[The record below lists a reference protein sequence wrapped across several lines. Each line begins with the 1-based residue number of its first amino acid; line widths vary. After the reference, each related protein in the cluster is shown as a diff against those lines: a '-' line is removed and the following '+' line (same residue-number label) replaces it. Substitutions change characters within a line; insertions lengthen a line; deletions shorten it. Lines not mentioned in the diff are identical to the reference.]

1 MSGRPTSTARILTG
15 VLGAAAVALGVFLA
29 LRPLTTL
36 QVTVWAAAA
45 ALVGWAV
52 VLGRGARGRAWP
64 WALAAVLVVG
74 AAALV
79 VFTPYVIRACPAV
92 LAALLALNAVRLLVR
107 GLRPRR
113 TRSTTSRA
121 GVVTDRIV
129 DVVVAE
135 TPTPQRNPARSA
147 SPRPPVSGTTI
158 AQRRVLATAPH
169 HRNGTPRRLVPWA
182 STFQPAWAHAAPRTR
197 RSGSGDIR
205 PVGPAAGATDGVLR
219 AFVLSDDAP
228 HSGGCETPE
237 P

>member
-1 MSGRPTSTARILTG
+1 MSGRPASTARILTG

-121 GVVTDRIV
+121 GAVTDRIV
-129 DVVVAE
+129 DVVVAAASLAAAVLVWLW
-135 TPTPQRNPARSA
+135 PAVVALPSA
-147 SPRPPVSGTTI
+147 PAPSGGRTTLAWQHGTTGV
-158 AQRRVLATAPH
+158 ARACAPSLET
-169 HRNGTPRRLVPWA
+169 NA
-182 STFQPAWAHAAPRTR
+182 
-197 RSGSGDIR
+197 
-205 PVGPAAGATDGVLR
+205 
-219 AFVLSDDAP
+219 LSEYAIPGISRMIDR
-228 HSGGCETPE
+228 
-237 P
+237 